1 MPPPRIKLPA
11 ADTAAGGSQMEY
23 MAQRVLGFYDEYVCC
38 KASLTHQHL
47 LFHFNSHLVGHING
61 SPQIN
66 IDFWRLDTD
75 DLVSRRIP
83 T

>member
-23 MAQRVLGFYDEYVCC
+23 IVQRALGFCDEPE
-38 KASLTHQHL
+38 ASLTHQHL
-47 LFHFNSHLVGHING
+47 LLHFSGHLVGHING

-66 IDFWRLDTD
+66 IDFWCLDAGD
-75 DLVSRRIP
+75 
-83 T
+83 

>member
-23 MAQRVLGFYDEYVCC
+23 MVQRALGFYDEWACYE
-38 KASLTHQHL
+38 ASLTHQHL
-47 LFHFNSHLVGHING
+47 LLHFNSHLADHING

-66 IDFWRLDTD
+66 INFWCFDTD
-75 DLVSRRIP
+75 NQ
-83 T
+83 

>member
-11 ADTAAGGSQMEY
+11 ADTAASGSQMEY

-47 LFHFNSHLVGHING
+47 LLNFNGHTIGHVNR

-66 IDFWRLDTD
+66 INFWRLDAND
-75 DLVSRRIP
+75 Q
-83 T
+83 

>member
-1 MPPPRIKLPA
+1 M
-11 ADTAAGGSQMEY
+11 
-23 MAQRVLGFYDEYVCC
+23 RVSE
-38 KASLTHQHL
+38 ASLTHQRL